1 MRLDIRIKGDP
12 IPYNSNP
19 VFLGVTFDERLSFN
33 THYANLRARALK
45 RLNIIKFFSHRSWRI
60 DVNTLINIYRALIG
74 SVFDY
79 SFFTVTSTSDTS
91 LSLVQ
96 RVQNRAIRCIFRLEW
111 DSPTHEQPLISGII
125 PVRERLIQLGSR
137 YLLKCLVHKNK
148 LIQILPSEYFYSRNS
163 LLAKNDFPATPLCH
177 FLSMLVLERATLMF
191 LFALQTIMSAVFLN
205 LRQIAGQL
213 D

>member
-1 MRLDIRIKGDP
+1 VSYSELFAEDLSSLFIFKKGTRKVVARIKTYIESLVAWLYKWRLKMNAKKCCYTVFSRGKHGMRLDIRIKGDP

-111 DSPTHEQPLISGII
+111 DSPTHE
-125 PVRERLIQLGSR
+125 
-137 YLLKCLVHKNK
+137 
-148 LIQILPSEYFYSRNS
+148 
-163 LLAKNDFPATPLCH
+163 
-177 FLSMLVLERATLMF
+177 
-191 LFALQTIMSAVFLN
+191 
-205 LRQIAGQL
+205 
-213 D
+213 